1 MKLIDKIKDSIT
13 DFIGLI
19 IIIATMT
26 QLWDKQITWIY
37 DGLIGLAVGFS
48 LFMIPDQIIGDSIK
62 RVFNKYLGNDSNN
75 NS

>member
-26 QLWDKQITWIY
+26 QLWDKQIAWVY
-37 DGLIGLAVGFS
+37 DGLIGLAVGFA
-48 LFMIPDQIIGDSIK
+48 LFMIPDQVIGDSIK
-62 RVFNKYLGNDSNN
+62 RVFNKYFGNDSNT

>member
-26 QLWDKQITWIY
+26 QLWDKEITWLY

-48 LFMIPDQIIGDSIK
+48 LFMIPDQAIADSIK
-62 RVFNKYLGNDSNN
+62 KVFNKYFNDNN
-75 NS
+75 TNS